1 MVGEARIFCT
11 PARAL
16 GTCEGGVVFIVP
28 IHAVGKRMVQDRN
41 DLLPDAGGAPGKD
54 AAVASS
60 VKRQSVASAKK
71 LSNGKASQTAAA
83 KATGKSVAQPTAQR
97 NGKKPSSSTA
107 ATTSVNGSTV
117 SGGQQAK
124 LKKALAAKATTT
136 KNSSDTSGEEQDSR
150 FRLHRGMIQGLESW
164 SGSLVVHA
172 VILLL
177 LAYIFLPVHKKAPP
191 PTINSVV
198 LRPEETLTQL
208 LDENTE
214 AGSMIQMAGASSS
227 TLDGAASQIEAV
239 AEPKLDTAPTEGV
252 QAPRIGLEA
261 GLANLPD
268 NGLGSDL
275 GMESPGEPAAAVEGY
290 GGAMDRITQEIL
302 LMLDNSKVLVVWL
315 FDQSLSL
322 KDDQEEIKGRLDRVY
337 QELGFRTA
345 TDGDA
350 LLTVVASYGANSMV
364 HTRRPTTEIESIQ
377 NAIDEIPIDESG
389 EEATCK
395 ALVEI
400 IGSHRKYAIQ
410 GKRQLALIL
419 VTDESGDDGDG
430 IEPTIETA
438 RAANCRIYSLGRE
451 AVFGY
456 PFATLR
462 WVDPETQLE
471 FWRQV
476 RRGPETPRVEQM
488 QSNGIWRRYDAHPS
502 GFGPYELVRLCRETG
517 GIYFMLP
524 SLETNL
530 VRGEKRIYE
539 LDAMRPYL
547 PDSRSRAEYDSDLKK
562 NPMRRTIG
570 EVIATLNPISNPGF
584 ALQQDYPV
592 DPNEFV
598 AAANREAAKARVMI
612 DAYLSAEQTLRQF
625 EQQRRFEAS
634 HRWQANY
641 DLLLA
646 QTIAYRVRVNE
657 YVAYIDA
664 FMQNPKARKNPK
676 TTHWRVDFRP
686 KSIAAELPTTGEQ
699 TSDLVQASSELLIKV
714 IKDHPGTPY
723 AARAQWELGR
733 GYGIEMREHF
743 EDPRRAT
750 IDVPNF

>member
-1 MVGEARIFCT
+1 
-11 PARAL
+11 
-16 GTCEGGVVFIVP
+16 
-28 IHAVGKRMVQDRN
+28 MVQDRD
-41 DLLPDAGGAPGKD
+41 DLLPE
-54 AAVASS
+54 SS
-60 VKRQSVASAKK
+60 
-71 LSNGKASQTAAA
+71 
-83 KATGKSVAQPTAQR
+83 PTPNQR
-97 NGKKPSSSTA
+97 GPSTA
-107 ATTSVNGSTV
+107 APAPQAAATQRNAKNATATQAAHTKKEASPNATPQNGARRKDAGQAADKASTPAETP
-117 SGGQQAK
+117 GTENPPRGK
-124 LKKALAAKATTT
+124 W
-136 KNSSDTSGEEQDSR
+136 
-150 FRLHRGMIQGLESW
+150 HRGLIHGLESW
-164 SGSLVVHA
+164 SGSFIVHV
-172 VILLL
+172 VILIV
-177 LAYIFLPVHKKAPP
+177 LALVFLPVHQKTTP

-227 TLDGAASQIEAV
+227 ALDASASQLDAI
-239 AEPKLDTAPTEGV
+239 AEPELDVAPTEDV
-252 QAPRIGLEA
+252 RAPRVALDA
-261 GLANLPD
+261 GLASLPD
-268 NGLGSDL
+268 NGLGSNL

-290 GGAMDRITQEIL
+290 GGAMDRLTQEIL
-302 LMLDNSKVLVVWL
+302 LMLDQDKVLVVWL

-322 KDDQEEIKGRLDRVY
+322 KDDQQEIKDRLDRVY

-350 LLTVVASYGANSMV
+350 LLTAVASYGANSAV
-364 HTRRPTTEIESIQ
+364 HTKRPTSEIVSIQ
-377 NAIDEIPIDESG
+377 AAIDEIPVDESG

-410 GKRQLALIL
+410 GKRQLVLVL
-419 VTDESGDDGDG
+419 VTDESGDDGEG
-430 IEPTIETA
+430 IESTIAMA
-438 RAANCRIYSLGRE
+438 RSANCRIYGLGRE

-456 PFATLR
+456 PYATLR
-462 WVDPETQLE
+462 WTDPETELV

-502 GFGPYELVRLCRETG
+502 GFGPYELVRMCRETG

-524 SLETNL
+524 SLESNL

-547 PDSRSRAEYDSDLKK
+547 PDSRSRAEYDTDLKK
-562 NPMRRTIG
+562 MPLRRTIG
-570 EVIATLNPISNPGF
+570 EVIETLNPITNTGF

-592 DPNEFV
+592 TPNEFV
-598 AAANREAAKARVMI
+598 AAASREAAKARVMI
-612 DAYLSAEQTLRQF
+612 DAYAAAEAALRNY
-625 EQQRRFEAS
+625 EKERRYESS

-646 QTIAYRVRVNE
+646 QSIAYRVRVNE

-676 TTHWRVDFRP
+676 TTHWRVAFRS
-686 KSIAAELPTTGEQ
+686 KTIAPELPTTGEQ
-699 TSDLVQASSELLIKV
+699 TSDLVQASSALFQQV
-714 IKDHPGTPY
+714 MKDHPGTPY

-733 GYGIEMREHF
+733 GYGIEMNEHF

-750 IDVPNF
+750 VEVPNF

>member
-1 MVGEARIFCT
+1 
-11 PARAL
+11 
-16 GTCEGGVVFIVP
+16 
-28 IHAVGKRMVQDRN
+28 MVQDRDN
-41 DLLPDAGGAPGKD
+41 LLPEAGQVPAPSGPSPSVSAPRKGATNRPTSNNASNQTTREKLK
-54 AAVASS
+54 AVPSS
-60 VKRQSVASAKK
+60 
-71 LSNGKASQTAAA
+71 T
-83 KATGKSVAQPTAQR
+83 PR
-97 NGKKPSSSTA
+97 NGSQSPPA
-107 ATTSVNGSTV
+107 ETSNRENTPRW
-117 SGGQQAK
+117 K
-124 LKKALAAKATTT
+124 W
-136 KNSSDTSGEEQDSR
+136 
-150 FRLHRGMIQGLESW
+150 HRGLVHSLESW
-164 SGSLVVHA
+164 SGSFIVHVIVLVV
-172 VILLL
+172 
-177 LAYIFLPVHKKAPP
+177 LALVFLPIHEKTQP

-208 LDENTE
+208 LDESTE

-227 TLDGAASQIEAV
+227 ALDASASQLDAI
-239 AEPKLDTAPTEGV
+239 AEPELDVRPTEDV
-252 QAPRIGLEA
+252 RAPRVALDA
-261 GLANLPD
+261 GLASLPD
-268 NGLGSDL
+268 NGLGSNL
-275 GMESPGEPAAAVEGY
+275 GMESPGEPAAAVDGY

-302 LMLDNSKVLVVWL
+302 LMLDHDKVLVVWL
-315 FDQSLSL
+315 FDQSLSQ
-322 KDDQEEIKGRLDRVY
+322 KDDQQEIKKRLDRVY

-350 LLTVVASYGANSMV
+350 LLTAVASYGANTTV
-364 HTRRPTTEIESIQ
+364 HTKRPTSEIAIIQ
-377 NAIDEIPIDESG
+377 AAIDEIPVDETG

-400 IGSHRKYAIQ
+400 IGSYRKYAIQ

-419 VTDESGDDGDG
+419 VTDESGDDGEG
-430 IEPTIETA
+430 IESTIATA
-438 RAANCRIYSLGRE
+438 RGANCRIYGLGRE

-462 WVDPETQLE
+462 WTDPETDLV

-502 GFGPYELVRLCRETG
+502 GFGPYELVRMCRETG

-547 PDSRSRAEYDSDLKK
+547 PDSRSRAEYDNDLKK
-562 NPMRRTIG
+562 MPLRRTIG
-570 EVIATLNPISNPGF
+570 EVIETLNPISNTGF
-584 ALQQDYPV
+584 ALLQDYPV
-592 DPNEFV
+592 TPNEFV
-598 AAANREAAKARVMI
+598 AAASRETAKARVMI
-612 DAYLSAEQTLRQF
+612 DAYSAAEAALRKY
-625 EQQRRFEAS
+625 ENERRYESS

-664 FMQNPKARKNPK
+664 FMQNPKARENPK
-676 TTHWRVDFRP
+676 TTHWRVAFRP
-686 KSIAAELPTTGEQ
+686 KTIAAELPTTGEQ
-699 TSDLVQASSELLIKV
+699 TSDLVQASSALFQQV

-723 AARAQWELGR
+723 SARAQWEIGR
-733 GYGIEMREHF
+733 GYGIHMREHF

>member
-1 MVGEARIFCT
+1 
-11 PARAL
+11 
-16 GTCEGGVVFIVP
+16 
-28 IHAVGKRMVQDRN
+28 MVQDRN
-41 DLLPDAGGAPGKD
+41 DLQPSSGTDSAND
-54 AAVASS
+54 AAASLP
-60 VKRQSVASAKK
+60 AKK
-71 LSNGKASQTAAA
+71 KSAPEAKKQSNGQSS
-83 KATGKSVAQPTAQR
+83 ATTSSGQSAGKMVVKSVAKK
-97 NGKKPSSSTA
+97 NGSENGTSSSETNA
-107 ATTSVNGSTV
+107 GGSTV
-117 SGGQQAK
+117 AGARQAK
-124 LKKALAAKATTT
+124 LKKALRSNSPK
-136 KNSSDTSGEEQDSR
+136 KNASPGSDGDDKDSG
-150 FRLHRGMIQGLESW
+150 FRLHRGLIQGLESW
-164 SGSLVVHA
+164 SGSLIVHA
-172 VILLL
+172 VILIV
-177 LAYIFLPVHKKAPP
+177 LAYIFLPIPKKAPP

-214 AGSMIQMAGASSS
+214 AGSMIQMAGASS
-227 TLDGAASQIEAV
+227 TALDGAASQIEAV
-239 AEPKLDTAPTEGV
+239 AEPRLDTAPTEGV
-252 QAPRIGLEA
+252 QAPRVGLDA
-261 GLANLPD
+261 GLASLPD

-337 QELGFRTA
+337 QELGFRTV

-350 LLTVVASYGANSMV
+350 LLTVVASFGANSMV
-364 HTRRPTTEIESIQ
+364 HTRRPTTEITDIQ
-377 NAIDEIPIDESG
+377 QAIDEIPIDESG

-395 ALVEI
+395 SLVEI

-419 VTDESGDDGDG
+419 VTDESGDDGEG
-430 IEPTIETA
+430 IEPTIQTA
-438 RAANCRIYSLGRE
+438 RAANCRIYALGRE

-456 PFATLR
+456 PYATLR
-462 WVDPETQLE
+462 WIDPETKLE

-547 PDSRSRAEYDSDLKK
+547 PDTRSRAEYDSDTRQ

-570 EVIATLNPISNPGF
+570 EVIETLNPVSNAGF

-592 DPNEFV
+592 APNDFV
-598 AAANREAAKARVMI
+598 SAANREAAKARVMI
-612 DAYLSAEQTLRQF
+612 DAYRSAEQTLRQF
-625 EQQRRFEAS
+625 EKERRFEAS

-676 TTHWRVDFRP
+676 TTHWRVAFRP
-686 KSIAAELPTTGEQ
+686 KTIAAELPTTGEQ
-699 TSDLVQASSELLIKV
+699 TSDLVQASSELFIKV

-723 AARAQWELGR
+723 AARAQWEIGR
-733 GYGIEMREHF
+733 GYGIEMNEHF